1 MGPALR
7 QQPDP
12 WPRKE
17 NLPWRTRRYR
27 VNIDSIHDQV
37 HTAVRELCSAAVR
50 IRLVAAALE
59 SSVEE
64 LISHAPA
71 EHLLQAGAVAKAHA
85 SGVLQSIME
94 VAAKADRWKQSPP
107 FARPWIR
114 KTIARLGLEHDEPV
128 VPCTRAGKGSR

>member
-1 MGPALR
+1 MAHETLS
-7 QQPDP
+7 
-12 WPRKE
+12 
-17 NLPWRTRRYR
+17 

-64 LISHAPA
+64 LVSHAPA

-85 SGVLQSIME
+85 SGVLQSIMD
-94 VAAKADRWKQSPP
+94 VAAKADRLE
-107 FARPWIR
+107 A
-114 KTIARLGLEHDEPV
+114 IAAIHEAADPKEKSKR
-128 VPCTRAGKGSR
+128 